1 MPDGNY
7 PDEGRRL
14 RELARKQGVRLK
26 FRDHA
31 LEEMA
36 KDKISQPS
44 VKSMLKRCAVIEVGY
59 SHREETWV
67 AAGGDVLGK
76 RISAVVVA
84 YEDLLMIKVITAWED
99 RR

>member
-14 RELARKQGVRLK
+14 RELARKPGVRLK

-36 KDKISQPS
+36 KDGISQPS
-44 VKSMLKRCAVIEVGY
+44 VKSMLKRCAVVEIGY
-59 SHREETWV
+59 SRREETWV
-67 AAGGDVLGK
+67 AVGSDVLGK
-76 RISAVVVA
+76 PISVVVVA
-84 YEDLLMIKVITAWED
+84 YEDLLVIKVITAWAD

>member
-14 RELARKQGVRLK
+14 RELARKPGVRFK
-26 FRDHA
+26 FGDHA

-36 KDKISQPS
+36 NDGISQPS
-44 VKSMLKRCAVIEVGY
+44 VRSMLRKCAVVEVR
-59 SHREETWV
+59 HTLREERWV
-67 AAGGDVLGK
+67 AVGRDVLEK
-76 RISAVVVA
+76 PISVVVVA
-84 YEDLLMIKVITAWED
+84 HEDRLVIKVVTAWAD